1 MSGSTLTK
9 PPAPPFS
16 TAAKAA
22 AKAPAPAPAPAPSNA
37 PAAANVPLPE
47 QPKSNF
53 MMYAIIGFV
62 IFLVIVAVACYFMFF
77 KSKKSDDEG
86 SETVYRG
93 KSNIIRDETIEIDNY
108 RMTSNPDTSSVE
120 ITKKGND
127 TPVWTS
133 NTPGASEVAWLI
145 GTDGIFRVYHM
156 KDDDDTWRSVKAA
169 NVIDT
174 AKLKGPYTYQ
184 FKNGIFSVLNVN
196 KDDVWNTGSGQLVV
210 DTSKTI
216 DPTVRTSYEV
226 RNTNADNVSITLSD
240 EYEYEDED
248 EM

>member
-1 MSGSTLTK
+1 
-9 PPAPPFS
+9 
-16 TAAKAA
+16 
-22 AKAPAPAPAPAPSNA
+22 
-37 PAAANVPLPE
+37 
-47 QPKSNF
+47 
-53 MMYAIIGFV
+53 MYAIIGFV

-77 KSKKSDDEG
+77 KSKKNGEEDDN
-86 SETVYRG
+86 SETVYKG
-93 KSNIIRDETIEIDNY
+93 KSNIVGDETIEIDNY

-127 TPVWTS
+127 NPVWTS

-174 AKLKGPYTYQ
+174 TKLKGPYTYQ

-226 RNTNADNVSITLSD
+226 RNTNSNNVSITLSTD
-240 EYEYEDED
+240 EED